1 MKQAMG
7 ERWPVLDVF
16 RGLAVAGMILVTSP
30 GAWDK
35 GYAWL
40 RHAPWN
46 GWTLA
51 DMVFPA
57 FLFGVGMALALSF
70 PKPLEAPSERARL
83 WRRVG
88 RRVLGLIVLGL
99 ALNMLMEWKD
109 GIWLHDPGAGTPAH
123 VRIPGVLQRIALCY
137 LIGIALIVATARKE
151 GDGRRAV
158 NPGAIAGAAAGLLV
172 LYWLLMSFVPVP
184 GFGAGRLDQAGNL
197 AAWIDR
203 AVFTP
208 MHMWRIGSL
217 TWAGPVL
224 FDPEGLLSTL
234 TATVN
239 LLFGILA
246 AHAWQ
251 RAPAGAP
258 LRIAIAGAALM
269 AAGLLLDPVFPINK
283 PIWTSSFALLSGG
296 FSALVLAAII
306 VALRSDVAVRLAAPL
321 RVLGGNAVLA
331 FTVSILAGIFGNLPI
346 LRRGDAWITPQDWGD
361 GIALRLFGEPYIA
374 SLACACAI
382 LALIT
387 LAIWP
392 LHRRGVH
399 LRL

>member
-1 MKQAMG
+1 MKQG
-7 ERWPVLDVF
+7 ESARWPVLDVF

-40 RHAPWN
+40 KHAVWN

-70 PKPLEAPSERARL
+70 PKPLEAPGERARL
-83 WRRVG
+83 WRRVA
-88 RRVLGLIVLGL
+88 RRVLGLVLLGL

-137 LIGIALIVATARKE
+137 LIGIALLLATARRDA
-151 GDGRRAV
+151 DGRTAIR
-158 NPGAIAGAAAGLLV
+158 PGAIAGAGVGLLV
-172 LYWLLMSFVPVP
+172 LYWLLMTFVPVP

-197 AAWIDR
+197 ASWIDR
-203 AVFTP
+203 SVFTP
-208 MHMWRIGSL
+208 MHMWRIGAL

-246 AHAWQ
+246 AYEWQ

-283 PIWTSSFALLSGG
+283 LIWTSSFALLSGG
-296 FSALVLAAII
+296 FSALVLAALMI
-306 VALRSDVAVRLAAPL
+306 VPRGAERLAAPL

-346 LRRGDAWITPQDWGD
+346 LRRGDAWITPQQWGND
-361 GIALRLFGEPYIA
+361 VALGLFGEPYVA
-374 SLACACAI
+374 SLACALAI

-392 LHRRGVH
+392 LHRRGIH